1 MKQIKIRL
9 SKVTILAIL
18 LFSFFS
24 FGYAGKQDPLTIALT
39 GKYPPF
45 SFFNQHGKLD
55 GFDVDIAKEI
65 ANILHKD
72 IEIIT
77 TEWDGI
83 IAGLLTNKYDAI
95 IGSMAIT
102 PKRAEQV
109 LFSNPYYISGAQLFV
124 NRNNSIKDIRDCDG
138 KKIGVVLGE
147 TYERYLRKNHSNII
161 IITYKSTIDIFQDM
175 DNGRLDGFVTDQ
187 LVGAWQIKKA
197 NKSFIKKGDLLYK
210 ERIGIPVK
218 KSDPL
223 LLSQINKALAQ
234 ISISGKKKQLYDKW
248 FALKIEPEFT
258 KEANQKMDSMVVYKK
273 LLKGFS
279 ITLFVAFFSLLI
291 GFIFAL
297 PLGVILHKKKGLI
310 YILVRS
316 GVDFIRGTP
325 VLIQLF
331 FVYYGAPQFGLT
343 FSPLVSAIITLSI
356 NSMAYLAEV
365 IRSGLLSVNFGQF
378 LGGRALGLSKFQ
390 VFRFIIWPQAFRVTI
405 PPLMNSIVA
414 LTKDTAIISVIS
426 VGEVIREAQSIISYT
441 FNPMKYYLIVAIMFF
456 IVTFPLMKLA
466 SFIECKVKEKGFMHD

>member
-1 MKQIKIRL
+1 MKKNKMIFFKFSKI
-9 SKVTILAIL
+9 TILSII
-18 LFSFFS
+18 LFSVFS
-24 FGYAGKQDPLTIALT
+24 FGFAEKQETLKIALT

-45 SFFNQHGKLD
+45 SFYNQQGKLA

-72 IEIIT
+72 VEIIT

-83 IAGLLTNKYDAI
+83 VAGLLTDKYDAI
-95 IGSMAIT
+95 IGSMAVT

-109 LFSNPYYISGAQLFV
+109 LFSSPYYISGAQLFV
-124 NRNNSIKDIRDCDG
+124 NRNSSIQDIKDCNQ
-138 KKIGVVLGE
+138 KNIGVVLGE
-147 TYERYLRKNHSNII
+147 TYEQFLRKNHSKIR
-161 IITYKSTIDIFQDM
+161 IITYKSSIDIFQDM
-175 DNGRLDGFVTDQ
+175 ENGRLDGFVTDR

-197 NKSFIKKGDLLYK
+197 NKSFIKKGKLLFK
-210 ERIGIPVK
+210 EKIAIPVK
-218 KSDPL
+218 KSDGL
-223 LLSQINKALAQ
+223 LLSQINKALSQ
-234 ISISGKKKQLYDKW
+234 ISLSGKKKQLYDKW
-248 FALKIEPEFT
+248 FALNIEPE
-258 KEANQKMDSMVVYKK
+258 AINQKMDSKVVSQK
-273 LLKGFS
+273 LMKGFA

-291 GFIFAL
+291 GFICAL
-297 PLGVILHKKKGLI
+297 PLGVILHRNKGPL
-310 YILVRS
+310 YLLVRS
-316 GVDFIRGTP
+316 VVDFIRGTP

-331 FVYYGAPQFGLT
+331 FVYYGAPQFGFT
-343 FSPLVSAIITLSI
+343 FSPITSAIITLSV
-356 NSMAYLAEV
+356 NSMAYLSEV

-405 PPLMNSIVA
+405 PPLMNSVVA

-456 IVTFPLMKLA
+456 VVTFPLMKIA
-466 SFIECKVKEKGFMHD
+466 SYVENKVKEKGFMHD